1 MILNT
6 NGAVALTLTLRGVR
20 LRGEVDVYRLF
31 GAGR

>member
-6 NGAVALTLTLRGVR
+6 TGAVALTLTLHGVS
-20 LRGEVDVYRLF
+20 LPSEVDVYRLF